1 MSKINFILIRLLHGQ
16 WKQKFMLLAM
26 DVLSISLSFLI
37 AYLISNSVYEYR
49 QNLSGYL
56 RLLPMLM
63 GFLVLSLHIMGGY
76 RPIEERRAETE
87 LGIVCKSVFLAFLFI
102 FAAFFALKLREFL
115 RIFFLVWTV
124 GSLCS
129 ILLLRF
135 SLREFCKGLWQKGH
149 LKQKI
154 LLVGQPDG
162 IEEIKQLLETQRHNR
177 FEYIEYVVPDFPYQ
191 SAAPHVIDTLPAPV
205 TADSISRKTG
215 NNVLIP
221 SIQLLVE
228 THDINQV
235 FIVPKG
241 ILYEDGLAISNYC
254 RSINIKVSIASN
266 EFSAD
271 QQISID
277 EFTGLLVLQPPVTV
291 PVSQAGNKV
300 IKRFIDI
307 LGAILGLPFV
317 MMTYTVVGIAT
328 KLEDGGPVIHR
339 RKVVGKNG
347 KVFDAFK
354 LRSMRL
360 DADEIL
366 ESNPALK
373 REYEKNFKLE
383 NDPRLTKLGHFI
395 RKYSI
400 DELPQLINV
409 LFGQMSLVGPRM
421 KVPEE
426 VKKYYAGLEEKL
438 FSVKPGMTGFWQ
450 VNGRQETNYDERVR
464 MDMFYL
470 DRWSIWM
477 DIAILIKT
485 VWKVLKREGAL

>member
-1 MSKINFILIRLLHGQ
+1 
-16 WKQKFMLLAM
+16 MLLAM
-26 DVLSISLSFLI
+26 DVLSSSLSFLL
-37 AYLISNSVYEYR
+37 AYLLSNSIYEH
-49 QNLSGYL
+49 QNLNDYF
-56 RLLPMLM
+56 RLVPILIA
-63 GFLVLSLHIMGGY
+63 FLVLSLHLMGGY
-76 RPIEERRAETE
+76 RPIEERRTETE
-87 LGIVCKSVFLAFLFI
+87 LSIVCKSVFFAFLI
-102 FAAFFALKLREFL
+102 VFAAFSVLKLSQLL
-115 RIFFLVWTV
+115 RIFFLIWTV
-124 GSLCS
+124 GTLCS
-129 ILLLRF
+129 ILMLRI
-135 SLREFCKGLWQKGH
+135 SLRQLCKGLWQKGY

-154 LLVGQPDG
+154 LLVSQPDG
-162 IEEIKQLLETQRHNR
+162 IEEMKQLLETQRHDR
-177 FEYIEYVVPDFPYQ
+177 FEYIECVIPDFPYE
-191 SAAPHVIDTLPAPV
+191 SAAPRAADTLPALVV
-205 TADSISRKTG
+205 TDGISRKTE
-215 NNVLIP
+215 NNALIA

-241 ILYEDGLAISNYC
+241 ILYEDCSAISSYC
-254 RSINIKVSIASN
+254 RAMNVKVSIASN

-271 QQISID
+271 QQICID
-277 EFTGLLVLQPPVTV
+277 EFTGLLVLQPPAAV
-291 PVSQAGNKV
+291 PFGQAVNKV

-307 LGAILGLPFV
+307 VGAILGLPLV
-317 MMTYTVVGIAT
+317 MITYTVVGIVT

-339 RKVVGKNG
+339 RRVVGKNG
-347 KVFDAFK
+347 KEFDAFK

-366 ESNPALK
+366 ENNLALK

-383 NDPRLTKLGHFI
+383 NDPRLTKCGHFI

-421 KVPEE
+421 KVPDE
-426 VKKYYAGLEEKL
+426 VKKYYAGLEDKL
-438 FSVKPGMTGFWQ
+438 FSIKPGLTGFWQ